1 MAGGDAGEVAE
12 AGGGEI
18 EIGCAVGMVEDLVD
32 VGKGQYVRQVG
43 NGGEDG
49 IVFLR
54 AHAEDLCADR
64 LP

>member
-1 MAGGDAGEVAE
+1 
-12 AGGGEI
+12 
-18 EIGCAVGMVEDLVD
+18 MVEDLVD

-43 NGGEDG
+43 YGGEDG
-49 IVFLR
+49 IVFLC